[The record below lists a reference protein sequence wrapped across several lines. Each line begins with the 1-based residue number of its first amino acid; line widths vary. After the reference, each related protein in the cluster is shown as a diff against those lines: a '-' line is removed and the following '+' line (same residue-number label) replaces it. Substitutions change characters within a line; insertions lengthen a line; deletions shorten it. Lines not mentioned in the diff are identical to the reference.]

1 MAGIRTCDRESQVQR
16 PNHYTTET
24 PRYAP
29 ITIAVQFHYI
39 KRNLHQCCPCIL
51 IPAYHFIEKNKIF
64 RDDIFQIILHYTYM
78 ARNIAG
84 FLIAFNSIY
93 GASSQCYKESENV
106 F

>member
-1 MAGIRTCDRESQVQR
+1 
-16 PNHYTTET
+16 
-24 PRYAP
+24 
-29 ITIAVQFHYI
+29 
-39 KRNLHQCCPCIL
+39 
-51 IPAYHFIEKNKIF
+51 
-64 RDDIFQIILHYTYM
+64 M